1 MNKSINN
8 LLKALPITNKLATLW
23 VFCCLVLLIFT
34 PTDFDFLIKVL
45 APLVITA
52 LFLYLYRYTPAKFKP
67 YLPYLLF
74 FSISIS
80 SLLGY
85 TKELTGSHALST
97 NSYLYGLSFYSAS
110 LAYYLKNEKKTIDV
124 IDSFK
129 FTNPLLL
136 FTGPIALFIK
146 KLGQQKIKKRLNYF
160 LPFILIG
167 LFYYLVIAAPLT
179 SFFFLIEKVDLIS
192 VYFFAFIFE
201 VFVYANFCGLSLIIY
216 GIFGLLGFRVP
227 LNFKQPYS
235 SSNILDFWK
244 GNHRSLQ
251 IVLKKLFYTP
261 LRRHFSHFIALSSVF
276 IASALWHGITIN
288 FIIWGFFHALIYW
301 LSLLLVRNK
310 IKLIP
315 VFLLIFGVITG
326 RLIFADSDTDRLMQK
341 LMFSYDGFDM
351 FSLLY
356 NVPNTSIA
364 SLMIGSSI
372 LSIEFFFQKNKTVKK
387 RNYKYLRSPLAL
399 AILFVIGVILIKS
412 TGGDYA
418 VYGQR

>member
-1 MNKSINN
+1 MNNPVNNIFRAHQISNN
-8 LLKALPITNKLATLW
+8 LVLLW
-23 VFCCLVLLIFT
+23 VICCLVLLIFT
-34 PTDFDFLIKVL
+34 PTDFDFFTKLF

-52 LFLYLYRYTPAKFKP
+52 LFLSLHKYTPAKFKP
-67 YLPYLLF
+67 FVPYLLF

-80 SLLGY
+80 SLLGF
-85 TKELTGSHALST
+85 TKELTGSEALSS

-110 LAYYLKNEKKTIDV
+110 LAYYIANEKKKIN
-124 IDSFK
+124 IMDSFK

-146 KLGQQKIKKRLNYF
+146 KLGQKKIKKRLNYF
-160 LPFILIG
+160 LPFVLIG
-167 LFYYLVIAAPLT
+167 LFYYLIVAAPLT
-179 SFFFLIEKVDLIS
+179 SFFFLIEKIDLIS

-251 IVLKKLFYTP
+251 TVLKILFYTP
-261 LRRHFSHFIALSSVF
+261 LRRHFSHLIALSSVF
-276 IASALWHGITIN
+276 IASALWHGITMN
-288 FIIWGFFHALIYW
+288 FLIWGFFHALVYW
-301 LSLLLVRNK
+301 LSLLLIRNK
-310 IKLIP
+310 IRLIP
-315 VFLLIFGVITG
+315 VFLMIFGVITG
-326 RLIFADSDTDRLMQK
+326 RLIFADSDTDRLLQK
-341 LMFSYDGFDM
+341 LMFSYDGFDILT
-351 FSLLY
+351 SLYDMPL
-356 NVPNTSIA
+356 TSIM
-364 SLMIGSSI
+364 SLMIGTSLI
-372 LSIEFFFQKNKTVKK
+372 SIEFLFQKNRAVKK

-399 AILFVIGVILIKS
+399 IILFVIGVVLIKS
-412 TGGDYA
+412 TGGDFA